1 MIFMKS
7 KMKKYE
13 YLVLFVANKNNKEF
27 KSILSNYFYTYNYLF
42 KSFKNV
48 YIVDINNLRFFHK
61 KNNLDLKIVKNYFPN
76 LNIKFLNYKKARCS
90 NFSRL
95 GMYIPRFEIIIICSS
110 LSFPKILDTVSRE
123 DPIIFAKLA

>member
-1 MIFMKS
+1 MKS

-13 YLVLFVANKNNKEF
+13 YLVLFVATKNNKGL

-76 LNIKFLNYKKARCS
+76 LNIKFFSLDKFIYLHKFLKKKKIVGIKHYKIGYS
-90 NFSRL
+90 
-95 GMYIPRFEIIIICSS
+95 EIIMGLFFKFYDSNNNI
-110 LSFPKILDTVSRE
+110 LS
-123 DPIIFAKLA
+123 